1 MPYADE
7 RYNRLKRT
15 FAAEKQRLRK
25 VLEFRSEDYV
35 YTERGRP
42 VGKLDDSRLA
52 DLVGFKD
59 SDVFKRTIRASAP
72 DVHLGVLID
81 ESGSMRGTVDYYG
94 TFGPMKQDTAV
105 GAAVMLA
112 EDLQRTNGA
121 T

>member
-1 MPYADE
+1 
-7 RYNRLKRT
+7 
-15 FAAEKQRLRK
+15 
-25 VLEFRSEDYV
+25 
-35 YTERGRP
+35 
-42 VGKLDDSRLA
+42 A

-112 EDLQRTNGA
+112 EALQLTKGVTYEFWGHTGDVRGYFNYGSIIESEREECQTPVPGVSFQGPLI
-121 T
+121 